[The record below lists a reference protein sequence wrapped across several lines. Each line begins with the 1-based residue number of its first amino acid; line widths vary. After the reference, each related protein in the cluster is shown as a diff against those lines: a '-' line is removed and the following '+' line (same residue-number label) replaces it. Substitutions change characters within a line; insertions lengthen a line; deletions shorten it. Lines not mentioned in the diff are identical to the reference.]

1 MSQENRPV
9 LVVWSEEDAAFLARV
24 LDLPGCMADGS
35 TPQEAL
41 ENAHAVAEEWVK
53 TAKELGRKIPRAM
66 SDADFKA
73 AAKKQ
78 EEENQKRFL
87 AAVEMAATQAVDSAM
102 ETLLPKLAEMAAA
115 AHREKLLSPQFEYR
129 RMSLSSRGRLFAKV

>member
-9 LVVWSEEDAAFLARV
+9 LVIWSEEDEAFLARI

-41 ENAHAVAEEWVK
+41 ENAYAVAEEWVK
-53 TAKELGRKIPRAM
+53 TAKELGRRIPRAM

-87 AAVEMAATQAVDSAM
+87 AAVKEFVRKAIRRKMEETPPHPASPLAGFFGSVDVEVSAP
-102 ETLLPKLAEMAAA
+102 TNA
-115 AHREKLLSPQFEYR
+115 SVR
-129 RMSLSSRGRLFAKV
+129 RAMRKGSL